1 MLAVLWNLLLAYV
14 VYQIARL
21 TYYFE
26 NTDYLNYTLD
36 VWRGGLLFDTSAIL
50 YTNALY
56 IVLMLLPLHWK
67 ECTIYHQCC
76 KWLFVLVNSLA
87 LAINFMDAVYFRY
100 TMRRS

>member
-1 MLAVLWNLLLAYV
+1 MIRKLLNKPYSPLLAVLWNLLLAYV

-50 YTNALY
+50 YTNALV
-56 IVLMLLPLHWK
+56 ILMMLFPLLQVAFCLG
-67 ECTIYHQCC
+67 Q
-76 KWLFVLVNSLA
+76 
-87 LAINFMDAVYFRY
+87 
-100 TMRRS
+100 

>member
-76 KWLFVLVNSLA
+76 KWIPLHHASHN
-87 LAINFMDAVYFRY
+87 DYRP
-100 TMRRS
+100 